1 MQATAKKS
9 GRARGKKPAAEGYLN
24 ATYADIPAP
33 RWDWEEM
40 PAAPVPRLDG
50 YSVQIGDL
58 LYVFAGYEN
67 LDHVRIPPSYNST
80 LSLQKCILSFTNFLL
95 SVHLNFRCI
104 LMLMCT
110 ISLPTHGRGGLI
122 CPRRWQIHI

>member
-9 GRARGKKPAAEGYLN
+9 GRARGKKRAAEGYLN

-67 LDHVRIPPSYNST
+67 LDHVRIPPLT
-80 LSLQKCILSFTNFLL
+80 IPHSLCKNAFSHLLIFCFLFT
-95 SVHLNFRCI
+95 S
-104 LMLMCT
+104 
-110 ISLPTHGRGGLI
+110 ISGAFS
-122 CPRRWQIHI
+122 C